1 MRTSNNLFFL
11 SSLMFLL
18 SLISCGEVRDTT
30 TKNVSNT
37 ILGLELRAL
46 NIDLEPSIVKL
57 DTLMGARLLVFW
69 ATWCGVCIEEK
80 PTLARLKKDL
90 DISEFSLVEI
100 NMDKNPIKALR
111 KFKEKKGLENKQ
123 FLPSKALFEA
133 VGKVELLPTIILVDK
148 KGNVR
153 NSWLGKTSYED
164 LWGAIQIVNQ
174 L

>member
-1 MRTSNNLFFL
+1 MRTSNNIIFL
-11 SSLMFLL
+11 STLVC
-18 SLISCGEVRDTT
+18 LISLVSCSEARDVTK
-30 TKNVSNT
+30 KNVSNS
-37 ILGLELRAL
+37 ISGLELRSFG
-46 NIDLEPSIVKL
+46 IDLEPSSVKL
-57 DTLMGARLLVFW
+57 DTLMGAKLFVFW

-80 PTLARLKKDL
+80 PTLARLKKDI

-100 NMDKNPIKALR
+100 NMDKNPIKALK
-111 KFKEKKGLENKQ
+111 KFKEKKGLENIQ
-123 FLPSKALFEA
+123 YLPSKALFEA
-133 VGKVELLPTIILVDK
+133 VGNVELLPTIILVDK